1 MDFVPGGLRAR
12 LATGASGSVWFDSPF
27 GESEHPTRGRSF
39 FTALTHS
46 YLQNDTG
53 GFLLASRTG
62 SQSFHSAPDAGE
74 FGVCFGKS
82 TTSGGRRKL
91 SFHVGE
97 DILDVQAEREWYK
110 EPFFGEYTHTFVIRP
125 FDGDAAAAQVPVWG
139 RALALGGRLM
149 GSIGVVPEASHTLY
163 DLEPANVV
171 LSGVSHQDRTLVI
184 NEVCGTPTTFTFR
197 CGDVTRSGEI
207 GAYGIAEVPLD

>member
-12 LATGASGSVWFDSPF
+12 LATGSTGKVFFDSPF
-27 GESEHPTRGRSF
+27 GESEHPTRDQSYF
-39 FTALTHS
+39 IALTHA

-62 SQSFHSAPDAGE
+62 SQSFHSAPDLGE

-91 SFHVGE
+91 SFHVG
-97 DILDVQAEREWYK
+97 DDVLDVQAEREWYK
-110 EPFFGEYTHTFVIRP
+110 EPFFGEYSHTFVIRP
-125 FDGDAAAAQVPVWG
+125 FDGDASAAQIPVWG

-149 GSIGVVPEASHTLY
+149 SSIGVDPGASHTLY
-163 DLEPANVV
+163 ELEPANVV
-171 LSGVSHQDRTLVI
+171 LSGVNHQDHTLVF
-184 NEVCGTPTTFTFR
+184 NEVCGSPTSFTFR
-197 CGDVTRSGEI
+197 CGGVTHSGEI
-207 GAYGIAEVPLD
+207 GAYGIAEISLD